1 MNDSD
6 GPTSWPRAAQLL
18 LAFSLG
24 AISSATALRLQSSP
38 SRPLEPR
45 LTRSTSRVASDVVD
59 STLEAAPV
67 STVTRAPSTPAPATS
82 AAEFVAADTVWVR
95 TTAEVQEMPRGKGK
109 TAPLTVL
116 DVNRATREELMQLPG
131 VGPVL
136 ASRIIEER
144 ERAPFRRVEDL
155 TRVPG
160 IGAKTLARLRP
171 YVHVGEDE

>member
-1 MNDSD
+1 MNASD
-6 GPTSWPRAAQLL
+6 GATSWPRAAQLL

-38 SRPLEPR
+38 TRPLEPR
-45 LTRSTSRVASDVVD
+45 ADRSTTSRRPGP
-59 STLEAAPV
+59 EG
-67 STVTRAPSTPAPATS
+67 STVEPASRPVATAATANS
-82 AAEFVAADTVWVR
+82 ASESIPDEIVWVR
-95 TTAEVQEMPRGKGK
+95 TAAEVQEMPRSKGK
-109 TAPLTVL
+109 TPPLTL
-116 DVNRATREELMQLPG
+116 LNVNRATREELMQLPG

-144 ERAPFRRVEDL
+144 ERAPFRRVDDL
-155 TRVPG
+155 TRVSG